1 MVNEEEQKDFYKR
14 HPDKFIEMFYGI
26 ELYPYQKVMIN
37 TFYKK
42 RYAKFIERYFAITE
56 YLEKH
61 GMKEKITMFERNE
74 KGKLFC
80 RTLDTE
86 IFFDDVLENCKNR
99 KEVEFVVN
107 TFTECLLLSAQ
118 DKLKDLGDEK
128 PDYIEINL

>member
-1 MVNEEEQKDFYKR
+1 
-14 HPDKFIEMFYGI
+14 
-26 ELYPYQKVMIN
+26 
-37 TFYKK
+37 
-42 RYAKFIERYFAITE
+42 
-56 YLEKH
+56 
-61 GMKEKITMFERNE
+61 MFERNE

-118 DKLKDLGDEK
+118 DKLKDLGDED
-128 PDYIEINL
+128 PYDIGINL